1 MTLTPA
7 GSGRISVKHQKHCG
21 CYNLQLHHEGD
32 IISLQENS
40 PCNAT
45 WFMPQSSRFRCSIS
59 MWRLNFRPAPANL
72 PSGFSVFF
80 LTEISEA
87 LSKTK
92 FMYSSKPCDFLQ
104 SKLPV
109 RKSADLWQRYN
120 AYDNLSLDPKIR
132 LLVKPNLYP
141 CLTLQIPKD
150 QILKG
155 EMVSHTQPSDV

>member
-1 MTLTPA
+1 
-7 GSGRISVKHQKHCG
+7 
-21 CYNLQLHHEGD
+21 
-32 IISLQENS
+32 
-40 PCNAT
+40 
-45 WFMPQSSRFRCSIS
+45 
-59 MWRLNFRPAPANL
+59 
-72 PSGFSVFF
+72 

-155 EMVSHTQPSDV
+155 EMVSHNPPMFRRRQLTIGCVIIFCLPDMIGAVCWWLNEKNPNVRSPFCLSERSPFF